1 MKKEKEEKEEEL
13 RGENLLRDIYGQLLL
28 PQQSVYLEQAEQ
40 KLEEAV
46 NEVLAE
52 YRDSLSSS
60 EYEAWREKFYKVA
73 FCAQENGFL
82 AGFRY
87 SVDLLGGKTE
97 QEITVSLLNRL
108 VDDKMK
114 KWNSWHCQKKG
125 QKDV

>member
-1 MKKEKEEKEEEL
+1 MKEEKEEKEKKL
-13 RGENLLRDIYGQLLL
+13 KGENLLRDIYGQLLL
-28 PQQSVYLEQAEQ
+28 PQQSVYLEQ
-40 KLEEAV
+40 AV